1 VDDEFVPAGPS
12 IALAEARPDVVTL
25 ERWDTARHC
34 KEWNLDSARWERVL
48 AGFLTA

>member
-1 VDDEFVPAGPS
+1 VGPS
-12 IALAEARPDVVTL
+12 IALAGARPDVVTL
-25 ERWDTARHC
+25 ERWHTARHC